1 MSEVD
6 SGRPSAQAFFTVRD
20 PEQARLLSDL
30 KSFRYFEPFIART
43 QTVKSAA
50 EAVGCNLDTML
61 YRVKTFLKA
70 GLLKVERLEKRAG
83 RPVKH
88 YRSSHEAYLIP
99 FEVTPFAE
107 LEERLERQLKALQE
121 LFAKGLAKLQ
131 REHGQEARELYRR
144 RDGEVWQGSAG
155 AAPNVFDFFSEDRRA
170 WLARRGGRVG
180 ESLYDQLELTQE
192 EAREFLAEFYDLW
205 RRYRPLSAGPSG
217 RRYHLQFTF
226 LPDAS

>member
-1 MSEVD
+1 MLEED
-6 SGRPSAQAFFTVRD
+6 SGRPPAQAFFTVCD

-43 QTVKSAA
+43 QTAKSAA

-70 GLLKVERLEKRAG
+70 GLLKVERVEKRAG
-83 RPVKH
+83 RPIKH

-99 FEVTPFAE
+99 FEITPFAE

-121 LFAKGLAKLQ
+121 PFAKGLAKLQ

-144 RDGEVWQGSAG
+144 NDGEVWQGSAG
-155 AAPNVFDFFSEDRRA
+155 EAPNAFDFFSEDRRA
-170 WLARRGGRVG
+170 WLERRRGRVG

-192 EAREFLAEFYDLW
+192 QARAFLAEFYDLW
-205 RRYRPLSAGPSG
+205 RRYKRLPTQTPAG
-217 RRYHLQFTF
+217 RYHLQVVFV
-226 LPDAS
+226 PEAS